1 MFDADQFVTFNCIYI
16 LIFGVFLVLK
26 HVSKQKISK
35 KKTSNE
41 NAELKGKAKKNIP
54 PKLGKKIAKSEHT
67 AVKQSLQTKDAVEE
81 EGGIA
86 GRPENEIVLYN
97 EIEFDLR
104 EISSKGTEVLI
115 GPRALTRFE
124 RARIIGARSLQLS
137 LGAPFMIVVP
147 ADIRDSISLAST
159 ELSLKA
165 LPISIRRILPNGL
178 YQDIPIDWLK

>member
-1 MFDADQFVTFNCIYI
+1 MFDDDQFVTFNCIYI

-35 KKTSNE
+35 KKASHE
-41 NAELKGKAKKNIP
+41 NRELKGKAKKNIS
-54 PKLGKKIAKSEHT
+54 PKSGKKMTKTEHT
-67 AVKQSLQTKDAVEE
+67 AVRQSLQTKDAVEDE
-81 EGGIA
+81 A
-86 GRPENEIVLYN
+86 RMSGRPENEIVSYN
-97 EIEFDLR
+97 ELEFDLR
-104 EISSKGTEVLI
+104 EVSSKGTEVLI

-137 LGAPFMIVVP
+137 WGAPFMIVVP
-147 ADIRDSISLAST
+147 VDVRDSISLAT
-159 ELSLKA
+159 AELSLKA

>member
-1 MFDADQFVTFNCIYI
+1 
-16 LIFGVFLVLK
+16 LVLK
-26 HVSKQKISK
+26 HVSKQNISK

-41 NAELKGKAKKNIP
+41 SAEQKGKAKKNIS
-54 PKLGKKIAKSEHT
+54 PKLAKKITKSGHD
-67 AVKQSLQTKDAVEE
+67 AVKQSVQTKDAVEE
-81 EGGIA
+81 DAGIS
-86 GRPENEIVLYN
+86 GRPENEIVSYN
-97 EIEFDLR
+97 ELEFDLR
-104 EISSKGTEVLI
+104 EIISKGAEVLI

-147 ADIRDSISLAST
+147 ADVRDSISLATT

>member
-1 MFDADQFVTFNCIYI
+1 LRWEDEFVTFNCIYI

-26 HVSKQKISK
+26 HVSKQNISK

-41 NAELKGKAKKNIP
+41 SAEQKGKAKKNIS
-54 PKLGKKIAKSEHT
+54 PKLAKKITKSGHG
-67 AVKQSLQTKDAVEE
+67 AVKQSVQTKDAVEE
-81 EGGIA
+81 DAAIS
-86 GRPENEIVLYN
+86 GRPENEIVSYN
-97 EIEFDLR
+97 ELEFDLR
-104 EISSKGTEVLI
+104 EIISKGTEVLI

-147 ADIRDSISLAST
+147 ADVRDSISLATT